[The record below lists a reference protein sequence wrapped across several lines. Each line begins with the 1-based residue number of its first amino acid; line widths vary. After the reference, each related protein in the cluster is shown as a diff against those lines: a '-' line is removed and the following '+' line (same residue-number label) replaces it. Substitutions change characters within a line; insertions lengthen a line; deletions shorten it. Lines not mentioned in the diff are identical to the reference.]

1 MDNTMKFEVEIADA
15 SGHSTVQMTKNELTE
30 KVNSTQGSWVFVNDQ
45 LVSAAD
51 IAGMDLEVGS
61 RIRLMPGLVGGQ
73 DAPTFVV
80 EIADSTGH
88 AEAVMTQAELVE
100 KANATQGSWVF
111 VNDQLVNTSD
121 LADMNM
127 EAGSRIRLMPGLVGG
142 QDAPTFVVEIADSTG
157 HAEAVMTQAELAEKA
172 SLRRGSWVF
181 VNDQLV
187 DVADIAEMNLDAGS
201 RIRLMPGLVGGQDAP
216 LFEVEIAD
224 ATGHSTVQMSQAE
237 VAEKANQTQGS
248 WVFVNDQLVSAADI
262 ADMNLE
268 AGSRI
273 RLMPGLVGG
282 RAC

>member
-1 MDNTMKFEVEIADA
+1 MDNNMKFEVEIADA

-51 IAGMDLEVGS
+51 IAN
-61 RIRLMPGLVGGQ
+61 
-73 DAPTFVV
+73 
-80 EIADSTGH
+80 
-88 AEAVMTQAELVE
+88 MTL
-100 KANATQGSWVF
+100 
-111 VNDQLVNTSD
+111 
-121 LADMNM
+121 

-157 HAEAVMTQAELAEKA
+157 HAEAVMTQAEITEK
-172 SLRRGSWVF
+172 
-181 VNDQLV
+181 VN
-187 DVADIAEMNLDAGS
+187 S
-201 RIRLMPGLVGGQDAP
+201 
-216 LFEVEIAD
+216 
-224 ATGHSTVQMSQAE
+224 
-237 VAEKANQTQGS
+237 TQGS

-262 ADMNLE
+262 ANMNLE